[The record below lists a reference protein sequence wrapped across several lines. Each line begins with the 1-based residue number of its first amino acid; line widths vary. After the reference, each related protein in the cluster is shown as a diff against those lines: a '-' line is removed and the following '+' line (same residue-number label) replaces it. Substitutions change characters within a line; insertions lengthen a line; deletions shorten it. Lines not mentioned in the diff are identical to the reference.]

1 MWIYRKDK
9 YFWVKYWYIFFI
21 GICNLVSFKL
31 YIKEYNLFEN
41 VKFWMIIF
49 KNYGI
54 LDGVRM
60 LFVNNIIY
68 DKY

>member
-1 MWIYRKDK
+1 MIY
-9 YFWVKYWYIFFI
+9 
-21 GICNLVSFKL
+21 
-31 YIKEYNLFEN
+31 